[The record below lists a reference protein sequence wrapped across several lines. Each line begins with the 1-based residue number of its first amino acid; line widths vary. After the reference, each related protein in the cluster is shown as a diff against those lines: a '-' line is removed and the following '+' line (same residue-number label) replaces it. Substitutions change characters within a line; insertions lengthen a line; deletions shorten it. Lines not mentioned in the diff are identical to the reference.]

1 MNLKRKE
8 PKIKQVLK
16 TYSWCGVKIDNGS
29 EIFALGCKKNPEIDI
44 SKYEGKI
51 MPVAIAPLNKT
62 IWALVPT
69 EDSDARREGK
79 DLMFVLCSQEC
90 GNQLKETLQ
99 QEKELGDLIL
109 SAKLTK

>member
-1 MNLKRKE
+1 MKSKRKK

-16 TYSWCGVKIDNGS
+16 TCSWCGAKIDNGH

-51 MPVAIAPLNKT
+51 MPAKIDTLNKI
-62 IWALVPT
+62 IWAIVT
-69 EDSDARREGK
+69 KADSDARREGK
-79 DLMFVLCSQEC
+79 DLIFVFCSEEC
-90 GNQLKETLQ
+90 GDHIKETLQ

-109 SAKLTK
+109 STKLTR